1 MTQWR
6 RIFDEKRRL
15 IVPLLI
21 AVVVNIAVSALVVYP
36 MERRVATADA
46 RAAAA
51 ATARKIA
58 ERNFQNAQAT
68 VTGKDRADEELQ
80 RFYQSVLPANQ
91 TAARR
96 ITYVRLARMAR
107 EAGLRPDRGESVAEA
122 IRESRLSRLTTRMVL
137 DGQYSEIRQF
147 LHRIETSPEFTVI
160 HDVKLDRMSAEDSAL
175 VLEITVS
182 TYYWTNGNG
191 D

>member
-1 MTQWR
+1 MSLWR

-15 IVPLLI
+15 IVPLLA
-21 AVVVNIAVSALVVYP
+21 AVAVNIAVYAFVVYP

-46 RAAAA
+46 RAEAA

-80 RFYQSVLPANQ
+80 RFYRSVLPANQ

-107 EAGLRPDRGESVAEA
+107 EAGLRPDRGESVAEG
-122 IRESRLSRLTTRMVL
+122 IRESRLSRLTTRLVL

-160 HDVKLDRMSAEDSAL
+160 EDVKLDRMSAEDSAL

>member
-1 MTQWR
+1 MSLWR

-15 IVPLLI
+15 IVPLLV
-21 AVVVNIAVSALVVYP
+21 AVVVNIAVYALVVYP

-46 RAAAA
+46 RAEAA

-80 RFYQSVLPANQ
+80 RFYQSVLPTNQ

-107 EAGLRPDRGESVAEA
+107 EAGLRPDRGESVAES

-160 HDVKLDRMSAEDSAL
+160 EDVKLDRMSAEDSAL

>member
-1 MTQWR
+1 MSLWR

-15 IVPLLI
+15 IVPLLV
-21 AVVVNIAVSALVVYP
+21 AVVVNIALYALVVYP

-46 RAAAA
+46 RAEAA

-107 EAGLRPDRGESVAEA
+107 EAGLRPDRGESVAES

-160 HDVKLDRMSAEDSAL
+160 EDVKLDRMSAEDSAL

>member
-1 MTQWR
+1 MSLWR

-15 IVPLLI
+15 IVPLLV
-21 AVVVNIAVSALVVYP
+21 AVAVNIAVYAFVVYP

-46 RAAAA
+46 RAEAA

-91 TAARR
+91 TVARR

-107 EAGLRPDRGESVAEA
+107 EAGLRPDRGESVAQG

-147 LHRIETSPEFTVI
+147 LHRIEENA
-160 HDVKLDRMSAEDSAL
+160 DRE
-175 VLEITVS
+175 E
-182 TYYWTNGNG
+182 NE
-191 D
+191 

>member
-21 AVVVNIAVSALVVYP
+21 AVVVNIAVYALVVYP

>member
-1 MTQWR
+1 MSLWR

-15 IVPLLI
+15 IVPLLV
-21 AVVVNIAVSALVVYP
+21 AVAANIAVYAFVVYP

-46 RAAAA
+46 RAEAA

-58 ERNFQNAQAT
+58 ERNFRNAQAT

-107 EAGLRPDRGESVAEA
+107 AAGLRPDRGESVAEG

-147 LHRIETSPEFTVI
+147 LHRIETAPEFTVI
-160 HDVKLDRMSAEDSAL
+160 EDLKLDRLAAEESAL

-182 TYYWTNGNG
+182 TYYWTNGDG

>member
-1 MTQWR
+1 MSLWR

-15 IVPLLI
+15 IVPLLA
-21 AVVVNIAVSALVVYP
+21 AVAVNIAVYAFVVYP

-46 RAAAA
+46 RAEAA

-80 RFYQSVLPANQ
+80 RFYKSVLPANQ

-107 EAGLRPDRGESVAEA
+107 EAGLRPDRGESVAEG
-122 IRESRLSRLTTRMVL
+122 IRESRLSRLTTRLVL

-160 HDVKLDRMSAEDSAL
+160 EDVKLDRMSAEDSAL

>member
-1 MTQWR
+1 
-6 RIFDEKRRL
+6 
-15 IVPLLI
+15 
-21 AVVVNIAVSALVVYP
+21 
-36 MERRVATADA
+36 
-46 RAAAA
+46 
-51 ATARKIA
+51 
-58 ERNFQNAQAT
+58 
-68 VTGKDRADEELQ
+68 
-80 RFYQSVLPANQ
+80 
-91 TAARR
+91 
-96 ITYVRLARMAR
+96 
-107 EAGLRPDRGESVAEA
+107 VAEA

>member
-1 MTQWR
+1 MSLWR
-6 RIFDEKRRL
+6 RIFEEKRRL
-15 IVPLLI
+15 IVPLLA
-21 AVVVNIAVSALVVYP
+21 AVAVNIAVYAFVVYP

-46 RAAAA
+46 RAEAA
-51 ATARKIA
+51 ATARKIS

-80 RFYQSVLPANQ
+80 RFYRSVLPANQ

-107 EAGLRPDRGESVAEA
+107 EAGLRPDRGESVAEG

-160 HDVKLDRMSAEDSAL
+160 QDVKLDRLIAEDSAL

>member
-1 MTQWR
+1 MSPWR

-15 IVPLLI
+15 IVPLLV
-21 AVVVNIAVSALVVYP
+21 AVVVNIAVYALIVYP

-46 RAAAA
+46 RAEAA

-107 EAGLRPDRGESVAEA
+107 EAGLRPDRGESVAEP

-175 VLEITVS
+175 MLEITVS
-182 TYYWTNGNG
+182 TYYWTNGRG

>member
-1 MTQWR
+1 MSLWR

-15 IVPLLI
+15 IVPLLV
-21 AVVVNIAVSALVVYP
+21 AVVVNIAVYALVVYP

-46 RAAAA
+46 RAEAA

-107 EAGLRPDRGESVAEA
+107 EAGLRPDRGESVAES

-160 HDVKLDRMSAEDSAL
+160 EDVKLDRMSAEDSAL

>member
-1 MTQWR
+1 MSLWR

-21 AVVVNIAVSALVVYP
+21 AIGVNVAVYALVVYP
-36 MERRVATADA
+36 LERRVATADA
-46 RAAAA
+46 RAESA
-51 ATARKIA
+51 ATARKTA

-80 RFYQSVLPANQ
+80 RFYQSVLPASQ

-96 ITYVRLARMAR
+96 ISYVRLARMAR
-107 EAGLRPDRGESVAEA
+107 ESGLQPDRAESVAEG

-147 LHRIETSPEFTVI
+147 LHRIETAPEFTVI
-160 HDVKLDRMSAEDSAL
+160 EDVKLDRLAAEDSAL
-175 VLEITVS
+175 VLEITIS
-182 TYYWTNGNG
+182 TYYWTNGDG

>member
-21 AVVVNIAVSALVVYP
+21 AVVVNIAVYALVVYP

-147 LHRIETSPEFTVI
+147 LHRFETSPEFTVI